1 MIENNNTFCILP
13 WIHIHHSPEGHVLPC
28 CISDMSY
35 KHKIENVGTIDEQMN
50 SEFMRELRLNMVAG
64 IKTDICKNCYKSE
77 ESGFKSFRQEA
88 NEMYKKHMNLVKDT
102 DIDGTIKHFKLR
114 YFDIRFSNVC
124 NFKCRSCNAG
134 YSSQWALEDKQQGIL
149 GVEIKENNTHNALH
163 SVLEHI
169 PHMEKAYFAGGEPLV
184 TNEHYVILK
193 AMIDSGRTDIE
204 LIYNTNISKLKF
216 KDNDIAE
223 LWSNFEKPIGVYASL
238 DHYGMRGEYIRS
250 GTIWNQIETN
260 YKKLLDMSNVQLNIT
275 TTVSALNYVSLP
287 KFIMHM
293 YENDLW
299 PQGHWQLNPVFQP
312 TYLSIHSIPQQLK
325 DQGRRNWQDMC
336 EQLKDHIEPE
346 VHEAFSNFPDVVD
359 SEHTW
364 ELNKSA
370 FIENTNR
377 LDQIRGE
384 DFELVFP
391 ELKEMVA

>member
-1 MIENNNTFCILP
+1 
-13 WIHIHHSPEGHVLPC
+13 
-28 CISDMSY
+28 
-35 KHKIENVGTIDEQMN
+35 
-50 SEFMRELRLNMVAG
+50 
-64 IKTDICKNCYKSE
+64 
-77 ESGFKSFRQEA
+77 
-88 NEMYKKHMNLVKDT
+88 
-102 DIDGTIKHFKLR
+102 
-114 YFDIRFSNVC
+114 
-124 NFKCRSCNAG
+124 
-134 YSSQWALEDKQQGIL
+134 
-149 GVEIKENNTHNALH
+149 
-163 SVLEHI
+163 
-169 PHMEKAYFAGGEPLV
+169 
-184 TNEHYVILK
+184 
-193 AMIDSGRTDIE
+193 
-204 LIYNTNISKLKF
+204 
-216 KDNDIAE
+216 
-223 LWSNFEKPIGVYASL
+223 
-238 DHYGMRGEYIRS
+238 
-250 GTIWNQIETN
+250 
-260 YKKLLDMSNVQLNIT
+260 MSNVQLNIT